1 MPSFP
6 SPIRMKPGLALLCC
20 LPLLGACF
28 TERPG
33 DLTDKERVALYFEG
47 AIGYFYAGDLDRA
60 QQQAQFGLR
69 VDEGNERLLL
79 VLGDIHQ
86 ARGTTVDLLT
96 AEAIFRAHPAQH
108 DYRVRLGLGKALERM
123 GILYEDAA
131 EAIRSGD
138 RITDAPDPTLRAD
151 QLEADA
157 RESWDESRA
166 KYLATLEIRLGDI
179 QATGGLVRV
188 CALLGD
194 EVESVRWGREYIEI
208 LKSSSRIR
216 RLELEDATL
225 AADRE
230 RSLRAAIAGNDEA
243 IIKTRLHIST
253 IYTRQVKLQEAVDE
267 LGAVIAINP
276 DLPQA
281 YSRRAQL
288 YFDLAQYQ
296 RAYDTLQSFLKLSAQ
311 LPFDHP
317 DIRQAYTLQRRCK
330 DALAASDLLGSGG

>member
-1 MPSFP
+1 MPLS
-6 SPIRMKPGLALLCC
+6 SSATQLKPGIAWLFC
-20 LPLLGACF
+20 LPLLGACNSND
-28 TERPG
+28 RAG
-33 DLTDKERVALYFEG
+33 MTDEARIGLYFEG
-47 AIGYFYAGDLDRA
+47 ALGYFYQGDLDRA
-60 QQQAQFGLR
+60 QQQVQFGLR
-69 VDEGNERLLL
+69 LDEDNERLLL

-86 ARGTTVDLLT
+86 ARGKTADIQA

-131 EAIRSGD
+131 AAIRSGD
-138 RITDAPDPTLRAD
+138 RTTNALDPAKRAD
-151 QLEADA
+151 ELEVDA
-157 RESWDESRA
+157 KEAWEESRTC
-166 KYLATLEIRLGDI
+166 YLATLEIRFGDV

-188 CALLGD
+188 CALMGD
-194 EVESVRWGREYIEI
+194 EAESVRWGREYIEI
-208 LKSSSRIR
+208 LKSSSRVR

-230 RSLRAAIAGNDEA
+230 RELRVAMASNDDS

-253 IYTRQVKLQEAVDE
+253 IYTRQGKLQEAVDE

-296 RAYDTLQSFLKLSAQ
+296 RASDTLQSFLKLSAH
-311 LPFDHP
+311 LPFDDP
-317 DIRQAYTLQRRCK
+317 DIRQAYTLLRRCK
-330 DALAASDLLGSGG
+330 DALSAAGLVSSK

>member
-1 MPSFP
+1 MPLFP
-6 SPIRMKPGLALLCC
+6 SATQLKPGIAWLCC
-20 LPLLGACF
+20 LPLLAACNSNDPEGM
-28 TERPG
+28 TDEERIG
-33 DLTDKERVALYFEG
+33 LYFEG
-47 AIGYFYAGDLDRA
+47 AVGYFYQGDLDRA
-60 QQQAQFGLR
+60 QQQVQFGLLL
-69 VDEGNERLLL
+69 DEDNERLLL

-86 ARGTTVDLLT
+86 ARGTTADIQA
-96 AEAIFRAHPAQH
+96 AEAIFRDHPAQH

-131 EAIRSGD
+131 TAIRSGD
-138 RITDAPDPTLRAD
+138 RTTDALDPAKRAD
-151 QLEADA
+151 QLEVDA
-157 RESWDESRA
+157 REAWEESRTC
-166 KYLATLEIRLGDI
+166 YLATLEIRFGDV
-179 QATGGLVRV
+179 QATGGLLRV
-188 CALLGD
+188 CALMGD

-225 AADRE
+225 AANRE
-230 RSLRAAIAGNDEA
+230 RELRVAIAGNDNS

-253 IYTRQVKLQEAVDE
+253 IYTRQGKLQEAVDE

-296 RAYDTLQSFLKLSAQ
+296 RASDTLQSFLKLSAH
-311 LPFDHP
+311 LPFDDP
-317 DIRQAYTLQRRCK
+317 DIRQAYALLRLCK
-330 DALAASDLLGSGG
+330 DALSAADLVGSR